1 MTMQKVLESLAKGQI
16 RTERLTKEKQVVAPV
31 TRGPGAPSHKTPV
44 EITLDRGAPQMEGGT
59 DVGGRRRRVRDPTL
73 TLKSR
78 PPDTQGGALEVS
90 GSDSGESGRG
100 REDRLKGKKE
110 GGGQHSCTRSG
121 PEGKSTWT
129 LGGIKGTVAIG
140 PLGHLTVM
148 QI

>member
-1 MTMQKVLESLAKGQI
+1 MYREGKGRETETAEDPRILSQ
-16 RTERLTKEKQVVAPV
+16 RTERLANNKQILASV
-31 TRGPGAPSHKTPV
+31 TRGIGTPSHKAPMGVTS
-44 EITLDRGAPQMEGGT
+44 DRGAPQMEGGT

-121 PEGKSTWT
+121 IEGIRAV
-129 LGGIKGTVAIG
+129 LY
-140 PLGHLTVM
+140 TVM
-148 QI
+148 FN